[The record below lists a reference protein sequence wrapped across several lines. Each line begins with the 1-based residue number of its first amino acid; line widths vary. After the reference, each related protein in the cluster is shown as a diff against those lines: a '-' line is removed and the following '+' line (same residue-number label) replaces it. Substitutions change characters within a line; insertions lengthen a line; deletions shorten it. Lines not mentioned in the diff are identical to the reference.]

1 MASRSDL
8 GREAYR
14 ALVRAGFD
22 EFIGAE
28 DWDENLWSTFSERL
42 DYIAVDAKDPASFA
56 KLKRAL
62 GSEFEAQDTVYYLST
77 APQFF
82 GPICENLAAA
92 GLISPSSRVVLEKP
106 IGKSLASSKVI
117 NDAVAK
123 VFPENNIYRIDHYLG
138 KETVQNL
145 LALRFANA
153 LFEPVWSNSHIDNVQ
168 ITVSETVGCEGRWGY
183 YDDSGALRDMIQN
196 HMLQLLCLVAMGV
209 PVSLEPEAVR
219 AEKIKVLKSL
229 KTMSPDQV
237 RRNAIRAQ
245 YGAGNMAGKAV
256 PGYKEE
262 PGGKPE
268 SSTETFVAIKAE
280 LHNWRWRTSPLEE
293 TRPQIPHLCHDKL
306 PNASDAVHLRS
317 D

>member
-1 MASRSDL
+1 MNPVITPVHCNVVIFGGNGDLAIRKLLPALYHLERDGHICGSARIIGASRTDL
-8 GREAYR
+8 GGEAYK

-28 DWDENLWSTFSERL
+28 DWDENLWLTFSERL
-42 DYIAVDAKDPASFA
+42 DYIAVDAKDPESFA
-56 KLKRAL
+56 KLKSAL

-183 YDDSGALRDMIQN
+183 
-196 HMLQLLCLVAMGV
+196 
-209 PVSLEPEAVR
+209 
-219 AEKIKVLKSL
+219 
-229 KTMSPDQV
+229 
-237 RRNAIRAQ
+237 
-245 YGAGNMAGKAV
+245 
-256 PGYKEE
+256 
-262 PGGKPE
+262 
-268 SSTETFVAIKAE
+268 
-280 LHNWRWRTSPLEE
+280 
-293 TRPQIPHLCHDKL
+293 
-306 PNASDAVHLRS
+306 
-317 D
+317 